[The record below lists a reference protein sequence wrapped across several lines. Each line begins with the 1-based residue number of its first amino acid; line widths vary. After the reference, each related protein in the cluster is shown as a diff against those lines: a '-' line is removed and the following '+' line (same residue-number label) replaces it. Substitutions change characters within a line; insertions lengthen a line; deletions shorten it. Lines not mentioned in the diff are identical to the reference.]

1 MVWLCITNVA
11 RLNGRCKRKS
21 GMITGKAVKQMI
33 CGGEVLNDM
42 EFLS

>member
-21 GMITGKAVKQMI
+21 GMITGKA
-33 CGGEVLNDM
+33 NDM
-42 EFLS
+42 WRGSAE